1 MEEGYGSIEV
11 ENLLSN
17 SEDRNENNHETR
29 QTSLF
34 QTISNIIK
42 LCIGSGVLALPY
54 AVNEAGLVCHVV
66 GLSLVTLW
74 NIYSTDR
81 LIKCREYMQEF
92 RYYMKR
98 AESFSSADDSYSS
111 KTSTESQRASLHQSE
126 EHVTLHQ
133 NMSSELAEDAN
144 TGTLGKV
151 SLFAFGKVGLHAI
164 DSVMMILMFGIIIA
178 YEDAI
183 LGFVQATPA
192 TTGSKNLDA
201 ILMLLIIIPLASL
214 SDFSSIAKVA
224 ALGTVVLFIIFISIG
239 YYGLNE
245 NGLQG
250 FESISDQNLWPSS
263 FSAISSWYGIVVFG
277 FGSVPFT
284 YNIQDA
290 MKHPNQILKATN
302 ISLWIVFMTYAV
314 MGDIL
319 SIIFWPSLHGFKTDM
334 ISILPNNATFPTIL
348 RLSMTLVILTTAPLI
363 IVPTGD
369 LIVNKFGLINSSSG
383 SMSSKIGMMLRI
395 TICIFCAFVSV
406 FVPNF
411 VYVISFVGCC
421 LGSFISFVY
430 PPLIHIKCLF
440 KVKKLQTKNHSSQK
454 YTIVLDVILLLIGLI
469 SCFVTSNLTL
479 QIMIKNIERQSAAT

>member
-133 NMSSELAEDAN
+133 NMSSESVEDAN

-263 FSAISSWYGIVVFG
+263 FSAISSWYGIVVC
-277 FGSVPFT
+277 
-284 YNIQDA
+284 
-290 MKHPNQILKATN
+290 
-302 ISLWIVFMTYAV
+302 
-314 MGDIL
+314 
-319 SIIFWPSLHGFKTDM
+319 
-334 ISILPNNATFPTIL
+334 
-348 RLSMTLVILTTAPLI
+348 
-363 IVPTGD
+363 
-369 LIVNKFGLINSSSG
+369 KFF
-383 SMSSKIGMMLRI
+383 I
-395 TICIFCAFVSV
+395 TIKKKFY
-406 FVPNF
+406 PNHHQPNLTQRSLF
-411 VYVISFVGCC
+411 LSSY
-421 LGSFISFVY
+421 SFVY
-430 PPLIHIKCLF
+430 YFSWLWFCT
-440 KVKKLQTKNHSSQK
+440 VYLQ
-454 YTIVLDVILLLIGLI
+454 YTRCNEASKSNFESHEYI
-469 SCFVTSNLTL
+469 SMDCFHD
-479 QIMIKNIERQSAAT
+479 ICCHG

>member
-1 MEEGYGSIEV
+1 
-11 ENLLSN
+11 
-17 SEDRNENNHETR
+17 
-29 QTSLF
+29 
-34 QTISNIIK
+34 
-42 LCIGSGVLALPY
+42 
-54 AVNEAGLVCHVV
+54 
-66 GLSLVTLW
+66 
-74 NIYSTDR
+74 
-81 LIKCREYMQEF
+81 
-92 RYYMKR
+92 
-98 AESFSSADDSYSS
+98 
-111 KTSTESQRASLHQSE
+111 
-126 EHVTLHQ
+126 
-133 NMSSELAEDAN
+133 
-144 TGTLGKV
+144 
-151 SLFAFGKVGLHAI
+151 
-164 DSVMMILMFGIIIA
+164 
-178 YEDAI
+178 
-183 LGFVQATPA
+183 
-192 TTGSKNLDA
+192 
-201 ILMLLIIIPLASL
+201 
-214 SDFSSIAKVA
+214 
-224 ALGTVVLFIIFISIG
+224 
-239 YYGLNE
+239 
-245 NGLQG
+245 
-250 FESISDQNLWPSS
+250 
-263 FSAISSWYGIVVFG
+263 
-277 FGSVPFT
+277 
-284 YNIQDA
+284 
-290 MKHPNQILKATN
+290 
-302 ISLWIVFMTYAV
+302 MTYAV

-440 KVKKLQTKNHSSQK
+440 KVQKLQTKNHSSQK